1 MFTIRILWADG
12 FDPSVYEQ
20 SYLFDSP
27 VKNAQAWALRRARC
41 VSEAFSLPDFHLLLV
56 AVSPDDDAWSALTIN
71 AATAYR
77 QSL

>member
-41 VSEAFSLPDFHLLLV
+41 VSKQFNLPDFHLLLV
-56 AVSPDDDAWSALTIN
+56 AVNPDDAWSTLVTN
-71 AATAYR
+71 ASTVYR